1 MTYQKRN
8 FIALS
13 ICFGMMLFFPIAF
26 TILVSH
32 PSEVVSLI
40 IGLFY
45 ALASFMTIYL
55 TKD

>member
-8 FIALS
+8 YIAIL

-26 TILVSH
+26 TILVNN
-32 PSEVVSLI
+32 PSEITSLI

-45 ALASFMTIYL
+45 ALAGFIILYL